1 MFPWDATYHH
11 TASIADIDPR
21 KVKDFVALARERR
34 NFKLTYAEDKI
45 PEILHHLN
53 LTSDDGRLTNSAL
66 LLFAKDPQKFFIT
79 SEVKC
84 VVFPSPI
91 RHKPLLS
98 YQVYHG
104 SLFEMVD
111 SAVGYVMQH
120 IDAYVGKH
128 TTTSVEVKHEI
139 PIEAVT
145 EVIVNALTHRSYE
158 SNGSVQVELYPDR
171 LEIWN
176 PGQLPYGL
184 TPAQLTKRHKSL
196 PTNPILAHPVYLAGY
211 IERIGTGTTDVIE
224 ECVAAGLK
232 EPTFEQDGDFK
243 VTIWRKSH
251 KDEDKMRMGD
261 PEVIQSGPEVI
272 QSDPVLDK
280 LKEALKMNP
289 QLSRSKLSKL
299 LGISERQVRKMIDTL
314 RIQGKLIR
322 IGSDT
327 NGRWIFPE

>member
-1 MFPWDATYHH
+1 
-11 TASIADIDPR
+11 
-21 KVKDFVALARERR
+21 
-34 NFKLTYAEDKI
+34 
-45 PEILHHLN
+45 
-53 LTSDDGRLTNSAL
+53 
-66 LLFAKDPQKFFIT
+66 
-79 SEVKC
+79 
-84 VVFPSPI
+84 
-91 RHKPLLS
+91 
-98 YQVYHG
+98 
-104 SLFEMVD
+104 MVD

-171 LEIWN
+171 LEVWN

-224 ECVAAGLK
+224 ECIAAGLK

-243 VTIWRKSH
+243 VTIWRKSRKNEDETH
-251 KDEDKMRMGD
+251 KGD
-261 PEVIQSGPEVI
+261 PEVIQSDPEAI
-272 QSDPVLDK
+272 QSDPMLDK
-280 LKEALKMNP
+280 LKEALKTNP
-289 QLSRSKLSKL
+289 QLSRSKLSQL

-314 RIQGKLIR
+314 RIQGKLMR
-322 IGSDT
+322 VGSDT
-327 NGRWIFPE
+327 NGRWIFLE